1 MSAVDRPLVHFTAP
15 SGWINDPN
23 GLVYFEGEYHLFYQ
37 YIPHRPDGGVGGSFS
52 PHWGHAVSADLVQ
65 WSHLPIALYP
75 DHLGAIYSGSVVVDW
90 HDTSGLFGGRSG
102 LVAIFT
108 HHNASSAPLSP
119 EVQSIAWSADR
130 GRTWTAY
137 PDNPVIANPGV
148 RDFRDP
154 KVFWHVPTGRW
165 VMVVTY
171 GGDRVRF
178 YSSANLRDWSQ
189 TGEFGAGQGAQSA
202 TWECPDL
209 FELPVDGDPRHTYWV
224 LNVSTYHAAAV
235 SDRVG
240 MQYFVGDFDG
250 VTFRNANPAG
260 LVLTT
265 DQGCDNYAAVTWSDM
280 PANDGRR
287 VMIGWMSDW
296 AYARQTPTA
305 PWRGAMTAPREL
317 RLGQRGE
324 GVRLLQR
331 PVAEL
336 ERLRTRHTH
345 WGEQIIAP
353 GAGLWHGEGGVA
365 LEIVM
370 TVQVG
375 AATECGVRLLSGDGE
390 QTTVGYD
397 VPATTLFVDRS
408 QSGNTGFALAF
419 PGRQGGPLR
428 MTEGAVTLRILLDG
442 CSVEVF
448 GNAGECVV
456 TSLIF
461 PEGDGRGLE
470 FYACGGPARL
480 LELDVYHLHAV

>member
-108 HHNASSAPLSP
+108 HHNASSAPLGP

-265 DQGCDNYAAVTWSDM
+265 DQGCDNYAAVTWSDV

-296 AYARQTPTA
+296 AYARQTCAGRFVHPS
-305 PWRGAMTAPREL
+305 PEL
-317 RLGQRGE
+317 PSVQHH
-324 GVRLLQR
+324 
-331 PVAEL
+331 
-336 ERLRTRHTH
+336 RTRSL
-345 WGEQIIAP
+345 QP
-353 GAGLWHGEGGVA
+353 PSSAG
-365 LEIVM
+365 
-370 TVQVG
+370 
-375 AATECGVRLLSGDGE
+375 RRS
-390 QTTVGYD
+390 
-397 VPATTLFVDRS
+397 DRPLVKRADEPNG
-408 QSGNTGFALAF
+408 QYRVFA
-419 PGRQGGPLR
+419 
-428 MTEGAVTLRILLDG
+428 
-442 CSVEVF
+442 
-448 GNAGECVV
+448 
-456 TSLIF
+456 
-461 PEGDGRGLE
+461 
-470 FYACGGPARL
+470 
-480 LELDVYHLHAV
+480 